1 MKTQRIALA
10 TVSLLSI
17 FLIAPVAA
25 QPPVTVISTWQGFTY
40 HGFDPYYGA
49 VITGFKAGSTGTLT
63 LSIDNMYDTYINVT
77 GAKLMFPDWNVNY
90 TATATKSIPMRINQ
104 LTVLPLAFS
113 VSIPATTVASNLVP
127 HDYNWY
133 INFTGPSPVGTHNF
147 FVPPGGGG
155 GVLYVLS
162 SEQSDTLAAAQQLPQ
177 TVPSFGSSYSY
188 CGVSIFGTST
198 GFKTAAATTLCQQS
212 QQQANLGLSLYS
224 AADFADAKT
233 AFQTAAND
241 WNQALSAD
249 KSTGGN
255 LELGQTVQGWGFLLL
270 GIGALVAGAAGVVY
284 AMKRPRELR
293 GMAAATTTH

>member
-17 FLIAPVAA
+17 FLIAPAA
-25 QPPVTVISTWQGFTY
+25 AFPSVTSTWQGFAY
-40 HGFDPYYGA
+40 HGFDPYYDA
-49 VITGFKAGSTGTLT
+49 IIYGFKAGSTGTLT
-63 LSIDNMYDTYINVT
+63 LSIDNTYDTYINVT
-77 GAKLMFPDWNVNY
+77 GAKVMFPDWNVNY
-90 TATATKSIPMRINQ
+90 TASATTSNPMRINQ
-104 LTVLPLAFS
+104 ATVLTITFS
-113 VSIPATTVASNLVP
+113 VSIPATGVASNLVP
-127 HDYNWY
+127 HSYSWY
-133 INFTGPSPVGTHNF
+133 INYTGTSPPVMPRNF
-147 FVPPGGGG
+147 FDGGGS
-155 GVLYVLS
+155 VYTLS
-162 SEQSDTLAAAQQLPQ
+162 SDQSDALAAAQQLPQ
-177 TVPSFGSSYSY
+177 TLGSSYSY
-188 CGVSIFGTST
+188 CGASIFGTSI
-198 GFKTAAATTLCQQS
+198 GFKTAEGATLCQQS
-212 QQQANLGLSLYS
+212 QQQANLALSLYS

-270 GIGALVAGAAGVVY
+270 GIGALVAGVAGVVY